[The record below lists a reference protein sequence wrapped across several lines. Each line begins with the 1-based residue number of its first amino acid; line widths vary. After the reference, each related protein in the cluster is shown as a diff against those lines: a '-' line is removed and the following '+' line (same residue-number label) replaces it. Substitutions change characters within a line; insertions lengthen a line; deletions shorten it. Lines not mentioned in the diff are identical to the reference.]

1 LISYIFL
8 NHEKTCVSF
17 FSYLTV
23 NKDRKGQK
31 LLIPERCVWWVAK
44 VEGTGDDQVWNRM
57 LTVWI
62 DESRDQ
68 DRKVKYQ
75 ALILNVSLNAV
86 SGISRQSPLLLPPLR
101 LIPT

>member
-1 LISYIFL
+1 M
-8 NHEKTCVSF
+8 
-17 FSYLTV
+17 
-23 NKDRKGQK
+23 
-31 LLIPERCVWWVAK
+31 
-44 VEGTGDDQVWNRM
+44 EGTGDDQVWNRM